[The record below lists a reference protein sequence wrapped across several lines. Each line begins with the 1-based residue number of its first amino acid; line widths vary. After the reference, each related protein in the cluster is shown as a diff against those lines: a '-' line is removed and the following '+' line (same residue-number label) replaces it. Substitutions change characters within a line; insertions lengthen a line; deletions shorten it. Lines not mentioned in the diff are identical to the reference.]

1 MLQKNETLEEKNN
14 TSLSSSVNSSKVIDF
29 DDEIESVPEG
39 EMEALDKVIAST
51 KTKPKM
57 VRKNIEHYLEE
68 RALKRR
74 VRDVFEDE
82 LLLLD

>member
-1 MLQKNETLEEKNN
+1 MLQKNENQEEKSN
-14 TSLSSSVNSSKVIDF
+14 TPLSNIVNSSKIIDL
-29 DDEIESVPEG
+29 DDEIECATEG
-39 EMEALDKVIAST
+39 EMDTINKVLATT

-57 VRKNIEHYLEE
+57 VRKNIENYLEE